1 MVIQRWVGDA
11 PHHPIQ
17 SQIVHR
23 EKGEIEKHEREHEM
37 HFSQNL
43 VHHPTKHF
51 WVPKVDP
58 CENPKEA
65 STKKQVVNVNNK
77 KVVVIKKEIHRSRN
91 NIDAAQPA
99 NHEHRNKR

>member
-1 MVIQRWVGDA
+1 MVIQSWVGDA
-11 PHHPIQ
+11 PHHSVQ

-37 HFSQNL
+37 HFAPEL

-65 STKKQVVNVNNK
+65 STEKHVVNVSNK
-77 KVVVIKKEIHRSRN
+77 KVGVMKKETPRSRSKK
-91 NIDAAQPA
+91 DAAHPA